1 MRSRSIERHRQRRS
15 DWHATE
21 EAHLGTEAS
30 CPPGV
35 HPVRDDVVI
44 ADALAHVQMRASS
57 CKKKKSTDRETSTTP
72 ERSACNSNAYPGNTS
87 HTVIAFTLRMVICI
101 ALKCSHVQ
109 FCNPA
114 RAELDVGPSRDTNNV
129 GPNSMQQQRHTW
141 GGKASCAHNVHLW
154 HGLVVFDV
162 FIHVQICNSA
172 SAELYVDRSRDID
185 SIEAIGVRQQR
196 HS

>member
-1 MRSRSIERHRQRRS
+1 MLWHMCKYVLRHAQNRRRPIERHRQRRR
-15 DWHATE
+15 DRHAT
-21 EAHLGTEAS
+21 ADAYLGT
-30 CPPGV
+30 
-35 HPVRDDVVI
+35 
-44 ADALAHVQMRASS
+44 
-57 CKKKKSTDRETSTTP
+57 
-72 ERSACNSNAYPGNTS
+72 TS
-87 HTVIAFTLRMVICI
+87 HTVIAFTMRMVICI

-162 FIHVQICNSA
+162 FIHVRICNSA